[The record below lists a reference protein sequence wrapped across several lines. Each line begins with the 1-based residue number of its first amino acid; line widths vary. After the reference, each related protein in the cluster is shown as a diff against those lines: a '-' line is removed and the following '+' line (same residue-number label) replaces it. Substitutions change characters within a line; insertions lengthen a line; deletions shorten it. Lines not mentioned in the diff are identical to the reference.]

1 MPEQIYNWNRF
12 WYRSDLPIQTQV
24 GGFLH
29 DPEGPYGHVFNPN
42 AVPFSAIAD
51 VPCLGLIAEP
61 GMGKSRTLEMEQA
74 AIDAAL
80 TTQGARSLWLN
91 LREYGDVS
99 HLIRNLFESAEFRE
113 WVAGNYRLHLF
124 LDSLDE
130 ALLQINVLTPLL
142 LGELRKY
149 PVARLSLR
157 IACRATDWPTPLE
170 AGLRKLWGSEN
181 VQVYRLAPLRY
192 ADVIEAAHVN
202 GVDPDAFLRE
212 VERMQAGPLAVKPV
226 TLDMLLRIYRQKG
239 GFPRRQADLYGAG
252 CRLLCE
258 EENEYRR
265 LAGQV
270 GTLDADERMQIAGR
284 IAAVTVCAN
293 KFAVWTDL
301 DRGDLPE
308 SDIRL
313 ADLRVAGDERTPTDA
328 QLRETLGTGLFS
340 LRGPHRIG
348 WAHQTY
354 AEFLAA
360 WYLQSQGMTVSQF
373 LSLLVHPG
381 DGARKLVPQLH
392 ETAAWIAGM
401 VPEVF
406 REVMRTDPEVLLRSD
421 VATADDADRVALV
434 TALLSLY
441 EGGGSLERYGRPF
454 HKLSHSG
461 LADQL
466 RPYVTD
472 AGRVLEA
479 REAAIDMADAC
490 GVKELLPEILALS
503 LNPAEHLALRI
514 RAVIAIQAMGDED
527 TKAQLKPLLYA
538 EVEHDVGLQMKG
550 RVLQIL
556 WPRHLT
562 SPELFA
568 ALTPA
573 NIRFAGPY
581 ETFLSYDFVSH
592 VQLVELP
599 LALEWVASLP
609 SRHELRTTFGKAIN
623 AVFRRS
629 WSFLDEAGVLPAFA
643 RAAYSRLKE
652 HEPIVSSEHRD
663 DTEAAEFNRELF
675 ANEEKRRRLVLAI
688 LPLFTTESGD
698 AVWLL
703 YSTPLLDNADIPW
716 LVGELLA
723 SEDIETQRKLAQLI
737 DRLYVFAN
745 TTHTEL
751 IFGACQSNSVL
762 AETFARILG
771 AVPLDSLQAKEQR
784 ETYYRHIGWQE
795 KREKRELLDPPPAA
809 RVATCLS
816 WIENGNADAWGR
828 LNQEMTLEA
837 YSTHYGELLKTD
849 VRELP
854 GWKEADAPTRMRI
867 VEAARRH
874 VLESEPDADEWLGTN
889 RYPYSVFYS
898 FHALYLL
905 EHEVPSFVAELSLAL
920 WRKWTPVIYAYRS
933 NTGQEEPIEHE
944 MLRRAYQHAPDELI
958 RVMLME
964 IEGDL
969 KSESGLVH
977 LPGRLKSIWDDRI
990 AQALLTKAQET
1001 AVDWPAVANLLDEL
1015 LHQDYEP
1022 ARVYAESLVTTRGEE
1037 GSPGWKRAVI
1047 AARHLMLY
1055 AADISWPV
1063 IWQAFQES
1071 GAFGREAI
1079 TAYAHTGDRH
1089 GERLQVLSERTL
1101 ADFYIWLETQFPHA
1115 EDPKHPIDGDSMHQ
1129 VTARESVGMWRDG
1142 VLRQLKQKG
1151 SPAACV
1157 EIARI
1162 AATFPHL
1169 EWLKYTLLEAQH
1181 ITRQAT
1187 WTPPTPFE
1195 VLLLSQDSRRRLVQ
1209 NGDELLAVIQ
1219 EALGR
1224 LERRLQGEM
1233 PAAIDLWNNPGG
1245 VYSPKDENTFS
1256 DYVKRFLDTELNEA
1270 RGVVINR
1277 EVVIRPGTGR
1287 EDGERTD
1294 LYITATPFDPA
1305 RKAYDVVTVVVEV
1318 KGCWHRE
1325 VLTAMETQLVQR
1337 YLKDNECRHG
1347 LYLVGWFYCPQW
1359 ENPPRKYGTQQNLQ
1373 SLLDAQAASMASH
1386 GVTVQARVLNTAIR

>member
-1 MPEQIYNWNRF
+1 MQEQIYNWKRF
-12 WYRSDLPIQTQV
+12 WYRSELPIQTHP

-29 DPEGPYGHVFNPN
+29 DPEGEYGHVFNPN

-91 LREYGDVS
+91 LREYGEES
-99 HLIRNLFESAEFRE
+99 RLIGNLFESREFRE
-113 WVAGNYRLHLF
+113 WVAGDYRLHLF

-130 ALLQINVLTPLL
+130 ALLQINVLTPML

-157 IACRATDWPTPLE
+157 IACRAADWPSPLE
-170 AGLRKLWGSEN
+170 AGFRKLWGTEN
-181 VQVYRLAPLRY
+181 VSVYRLAPLRY
-192 ADVIEAAHVN
+192 TDVIEAAHAN
-202 GVDPDAFLRE
+202 GVDPDVFLRE

-239 GFPRRQADLYGAG
+239 GFPRRQADLYAAG

-270 GTLDADERMQIAGR
+270 GALDADERMQIAGR
-284 IAAVTVCAN
+284 IAAVTVFAN
-293 KFAVWTDL
+293 KFAIWTDL
-301 DRGDLPE
+301 DRGDVPE

-313 ADLRVAGDERTPTDA
+313 ADLRLAGDERTPTAA

-392 ETAAWIAGM
+392 ETAAWVAGM

-421 VATADDADRVALV
+421 VATADDADRAALV
-434 TALLSLY
+434 NALLSLY
-441 EGGGSLERYGRPF
+441 EGDGSLERYGRPF
-454 HKLSHSG
+454 HKLNHPG

-466 RPYVTD
+466 RPYVADISRT
-472 AGRVLEA
+472 LEA
-479 REAAIDMADAC
+479 REAAVDIADAC
-490 GVKELLPEILALS
+490 QLTELLPEVLALS
-503 LNPAEHLALRI
+503 LNPAEHLSLRI
-514 RAVIAIQAMGDED
+514 RAVIALQAMADED
-527 TKAQLKPLLYA
+527 TKAQLKPLLYT
-538 EVEHDVGLQMKG
+538 EVEHDVGLQLKG
-550 RVLQIL
+550 PVLQIL
-556 WPRHLT
+556 WPHHLT
-562 SPELFA
+562 ASELFA

-581 ETFLSYDFVSH
+581 EIFLSHDFVSH
-592 VQLVELP
+592 VQPAELP

-609 SRHELRTTFGKAIN
+609 SRHELRTTFGRAIN
-623 AVFRRS
+623 AVFRHS
-629 WSFLDEAGVLPAFA
+629 WRYLDEAGVLPAFA

-652 HEPIVSSEHRD
+652 HEPIVSSEHSD
-663 DTEAAEFNRELF
+663 NTEAVEFNRQLL

-688 LPLFTTESGD
+688 LPLFTAESRD
-698 AVWLL
+698 SFWLL
-703 YSTPLLDNADIPW
+703 YSTPLLDDAEIPW

-745 TTHTEL
+745 IAHFDL
-751 IFGACQSNSVL
+751 IYSACQSNPVL
-762 AETFARILG
+762 AETFARFLG
-771 AVPLDSLQAKEQR
+771 AVPLDSLEAKEQR
-784 ETYYRHIGWQE
+784 ETYYRHLAWQE

-809 RVATCLS
+809 RVATCLA
-816 WIENGNADAWGR
+816 WAEGGNADAWWR
-828 LNQEMTLEA
+828 LNEEMTLEA

-854 GWKEADAPTRMRI
+854 GWNEADAATRVRI

-874 VLESEPDADEWLGTN
+874 ILESDSHADEWLGTN
-889 RYPYSVFYS
+889 QYPYTAAYS
-898 FHALYLL
+898 LHALYLL
-905 EHEVPSFVAELSLAL
+905 EHEMPSFVAELSSAL
-920 WRKWTPVIYAYRS
+920 WRKWTPVIYMCQS
-933 NTGQEEPIEHE
+933 DTGHEKPIERE
-944 MLRRAYQHAPDELI
+944 MLRCAYQHAPDELI
-958 RVMLME
+958 RVMLVA

-969 KSESGLVH
+969 KTESGLVH
-977 LPGRLKSIWDDRI
+977 ISGRLKAIWDDRI

-1001 AVDWPAVANLLDEL
+1001 TVGWPAVGVLIDEL
-1015 LHQDYEP
+1015 LQQGYVP

-1037 GSPGWKRAVI
+1037 GSPEWKRAVV

-1055 AADISWPV
+1055 AADTSWPV
-1063 IWQAFQES
+1063 IWQAIEES
-1071 GAFGREAI
+1071 VAFGREVI

-1089 GERLQVLSERTL
+1089 GERLQVLSERIL
-1101 ADFYIWLETQFPHA
+1101 ADFYIWLESEFPHA
-1115 EDPKHPIDGDSMHQ
+1115 DDPKHPINGDGMHT
-1129 VTARESVGMWRDG
+1129 VTSRESVGIWRDS

-1151 SPAACV
+1151 TPAACV

-1181 ITRQAT
+1181 TTRQAT
-1187 WTPPTPFE
+1187 WTPPTPRD
-1195 VLLLSQDSRRRLVQ
+1195 VLLLSHNTQHRLVQ
-1209 NGDELLAVIQ
+1209 NGNELLDVIQ
-1219 EALGR
+1219 EALGK
-1224 LERRLQGEM
+1224 LEEKLQGEV

-1256 DYVKRFLDTELNEA
+1256 DYIKRFLDVELRE

-1277 EVVIRPGTGR
+1277 EVVIRRGTGAG
-1287 EDGERTD
+1287 DGERTD
-1294 LYITATPFDPA
+1294 VHVNAVTHDPQ
-1305 RKAYDVVTVVVEV
+1305 KSYDVITVIIEV
-1318 KGCWHRE
+1318 KRCTHTE
-1325 VLTAMETQLVQR
+1325 VLTAMETQLVRR

-1347 LYLVGWFYCPQW
+1347 LFLVGWFYCPQW
-1359 ENPPRKYGTQQNLQ
+1359 ENPPKKFGTQQNLQ
-1373 SLLDAQAASMASH
+1373 SLLDVQAASMAAH
-1386 GVTVQARVLNTAIR
+1386 GVTIQARVLNTAIR

>member
-1 MPEQIYNWNRF
+1 MPEQTYNWKRF
-12 WYRSDLPIQTQV
+12 WYRSDLTIQTYV

-29 DPEGPYGHVFNPN
+29 DPEGQYGHVFNPN

-51 VPCLGLIAEP
+51 IPCLGLIAEP

-74 AIDAAL
+74 NIDTAL

-99 HLIRNLFESAEFRE
+99 HLIRNLFESGEFRE
-113 WVAGNYRLHLF
+113 WVAGDYRLHLF

-130 ALLQINVLTPLL
+130 ALLQINVLTPML

-157 IACRATDWPTPLE
+157 IACRAADWPSPLE

-181 VQVYRLAPLRY
+181 VQLYRLTPLRY

-202 GVDPDAFLRE
+202 GVDPEAFLRE

-226 TLDMLLRIYRQKG
+226 TLDMLLRIYREKG
-239 GFPRRQADLYGAG
+239 GFPRRQADLYAAG

-265 LAGQV
+265 LAGHA
-270 GTLDADERMQIAGR
+270 GTLDAGERMRIAGR

-293 KFAVWTDL
+293 KFAIWTDL
-301 DRGDLPE
+301 DRGDVPE
-308 SDIRL
+308 SNIRL
-313 ADLRVAGDERTPTDA
+313 ADLRLGDERIPTDA

-340 LRGPHRIG
+340 LQGSHRIG

-360 WYLQSQGMTVSQF
+360 WYLQNQGMTVSQF
-373 LSLLVHPG
+373 LSLLVHSG
-381 DGARKLVPQLH
+381 DNARKLVPQLH
-392 ETAAWIAGM
+392 ETAAWVAGM

-421 VATADDADRVALV
+421 VATADDTDRAALV
-434 TALLSLY
+434 NALLSLY
-441 EGGGSLERYGRPF
+441 EGGGSLEQYGRPF
-454 HKLSHSG
+454 HKLDHPG

-472 AGRVLEA
+472 TTRVLAA
-479 REAAIDMADAC
+479 REAALNMANAC
-490 GVKELLPEILALS
+490 QVKKLLPEILALS
-503 LNPAEHLALRI
+503 LNPAEHLVLRI
-514 RAVIAIQAMGDED
+514 HAVIAIQAMGDED
-527 TKAQLKPLLYA
+527 TKAELKPLLYA
-538 EVEHDVGLQMKG
+538 KVEHDVRLQLKG

-556 WPRHLT
+556 WPQHLT
-562 SPELFA
+562 APELFA

-573 NIRFAGPY
+573 TIRFVGPY
-581 ETFLSYDFVSH
+581 ETFLSYDFVAH
-592 VQLVELP
+592 VQPADLP
-599 LALEWVASLP
+599 LALEWVAGLP
-609 SRHELRTTFGKAIN
+609 SRHELGVTFGKAIN
-623 AVFRRS
+623 VVFRHS
-629 WSFLDEAGVLPAFA
+629 WRYLDEAGVLPAFA

-652 HEPIVSSEHRD
+652 HEPIVSSEQRD
-663 DTEAAEFNRELF
+663 DREAIEFNRELF
-675 ANEEKRRRLVLAI
+675 ANEKKRRRLVLAI
-688 LPLFTTESGD
+688 IPLFTAESRD

-703 YSTPLLDNADIPW
+703 FSTPLLDNADIPW
-716 LVGELLA
+716 LVEELLS

-745 TTHTEL
+745 NAHFDL
-751 IFGACQSNSVL
+751 IYNACRSNAAL
-762 AETFARILG
+762 AETFARFLG
-771 AVPLDSLQAKEQR
+771 AVPLDSLEAKEQR
-784 ETYYRHIGWQE
+784 ETYYRYLAWQE
-795 KREKRELLDPPPAA
+795 KREKREKLFPPPTA
-809 RVATCLS
+809 RVATCLA
-816 WIENGNADAWGR
+816 WVEGGNADAWWR
-828 LNQEMTLEA
+828 LNEEMTLEP
-837 YSTHYGELLKTD
+837 YSTHYEDLLKTD

-854 GWKEADAPTRMRI
+854 GWKEADEATRTRI
-867 VEAARRH
+867 VEAARQH
-874 VLESEPDADEWLGTN
+874 VLESKPNAEEWLGTN
-889 RYPYSVFYS
+889 QYPYSVSYS
-898 FHALYLL
+898 FHALCLL
-905 EHEVPSFVAELSLAL
+905 EYEVPGFVAELSPAL

-933 NTGQEEPIEHE
+933 DTGQEEPIEHE

-958 RVMLME
+958 RVMLLV

-969 KSESGLVH
+969 KSESGLIH
-977 LPGRLKSIWDDRI
+977 IPGRLKVIWDERI
-990 AQALLTKAQET
+990 AQALLSKAQDT
-1001 AVDWPAVANLLDEL
+1001 GVNWPAMGILVNEL
-1015 LHQDYEP
+1015 LHKGYEP

-1037 GSPGWKRAVI
+1037 GSLEWKRAVV
-1047 AARHLMLY
+1047 AASHLMLY
-1055 AADISWPV
+1055 AADLSWPI
-1063 IWQAFQES
+1063 IWQAIKES
-1071 GAFGREAI
+1071 EAFGREVI
-1079 TAYAHTGDRH
+1079 TAYAHTVHRH
-1089 GERLQVLSERTL
+1089 EERFQVLSEQTL
-1101 ADFYIWLETQFPHA
+1101 ADLYIWIETQFPYA
-1115 EDPKHPIDGDSMHQ
+1115 EDPKHPIDGDS
-1129 VTARESVGMWRDG
+1129 VKDTAREKVGMWRDG

-1151 SPAACV
+1151 SPAAYV

-1169 EWLKYTLLEAQH
+1169 EWLKSALLEVQH
-1181 ITRQAT
+1181 IIRQAT
-1187 WTPPTPFE
+1187 WTPPAPFE

-1209 NGDELLAVIQ
+1209 NGDELLVVIQ

-1224 LERRLQGEM
+1224 LERQLQGEM

-1256 DYVKRFLDTELNEA
+1256 DYVKRFLDAELNEP

-1305 RKAYDVVTVVVEV
+1305 RKAYDIVTVIMEV
-1318 KGCWHRE
+1318 KGCWHNE

-1337 YLKDNECRHG
+1337 YLKDNKCRHG

-1359 ENPPRKYGTQQNLQ
+1359 KQPPRKYGTQQNLQ
-1373 SLLDAQAASMASH
+1373 KLLDEQAASMAPH
-1386 GVTVQARVLNTAIR
+1386 NVTVQARVLNTAVR